1 MIILPLSFIVNS
13 SALNSA
19 VNIAPD
25 SFPIDTSERCV
36 RLGMMCPT
44 HDYSGKA
51 EKYIRNGLLYYMVWK
66 FGHPTRIGGPMFF
79 ERRCVPSTCK

>member
-1 MIILPLSFIVNS
+1 MIILPLIFIVNS

-19 VNIAPD
+19 VNIASD

-36 RLGMMCPT
+36 RLGMMCPS

-51 EKYIRNGLLYYMVWK
+51 EKYSRNGLLGNMVWP
-66 FGHPTRIGGPMFF
+66 FGHPTWIGGPMFI